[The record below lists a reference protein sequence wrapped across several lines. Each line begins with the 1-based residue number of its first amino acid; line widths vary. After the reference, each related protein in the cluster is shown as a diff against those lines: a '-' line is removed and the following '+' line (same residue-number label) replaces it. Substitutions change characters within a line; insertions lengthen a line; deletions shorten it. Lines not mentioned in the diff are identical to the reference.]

1 MVTLMQLWLP
11 ILVSAV
17 FVFIAS
23 SLIHMVLPYHKS
35 DYKRF
40 KDEDGVMETLRK
52 MGDPGGDYLFP
63 CPVNREQMKEPA
75 FQEKWKKGPVGF
87 VTLIDPG
94 QQSMAGNLIKWFVY
108 CLVVGVF
115 AGYVAG
121 RALPAGSHYL
131 KVFRFAGVTAF
142 SGYCLALWQNTIW
155 YKRAWTT
162 TFKSTVDGL
171 IYAGLTAGTFGW
183 LWPK

>member
-23 SLIHMVLPYHKS
+23 SVIHMALTYHKN
-35 DYKRF
+35 DYRKLP
-40 KDEDGVMETLRK
+40 DEDGVMDALRK
-52 MGDPGGDYLFP
+52 SGASPGDYLFP
-63 CPVNREQMKEPA
+63 RCDTMAQMKEPA
-75 FQEKWKKGPVGF
+75 FQERWKKGPVGF
-87 VTLIDPG
+87 LTVIGSG
-94 QQSMAGNLIKWFVY
+94 QQSMAGNLIQWFIY
-108 CLVVGVF
+108 CVVVGVF

>member
-1 MVTLMQLWLP
+1 MVMLTQLWLP

-17 FVFIAS
+17 FVFVAS
-23 SLIHMVLPYHKS
+23 SIIHMALPYHKS
-35 DYKRF
+35 DYGKLP
-40 KDEDGVMETLRK
+40 DENGVMEALRK
-52 MGDPGGDYLFP
+52 VGAPPGDYLFP
-63 CPVNREQMKEPA
+63 RPASSAEMKEPA

-87 VTLIDPG
+87 LTIMGPG
-94 QQSMAGNLIKWFVY
+94 SQSMGRNLVEWFIY
-108 CLVVGVF
+108 CVVVGVF
-115 AGYVAG
+115 AAYVAG
-121 RALPAGSHYL
+121 RALPAGAHYL